1 MVRGVA
7 NVMADPIAID
17 VKALRA
23 SRIKL
28 LLMFLLPLLAI
39 VLATLVFYT
48 GTGIPRAT
56 TNKGVLLIPPRQ
68 IDELEL
74 SNQAGQRWR
83 HSAAEPGWE
92 LLTVGTGDCA
102 DPCRARLY
110 LTRQIR
116 LALGK
121 NTDRISRYFLM
132 TDQALDPDFA
142 DYLSREHKD
151 LQLLQV
157 DPLALHA
164 WLGQQNDPDPL
175 VQQPIFIIDPA
186 GFAMMYYLPAHTG
199 SDTISDLRFLLEH
212 SREKVR

>member
-1 MVRGVA
+1 MG
-7 NVMADPIAID
+7 DSITTD
-17 VKALRA
+17 EKALRA

-39 VLATLVFYT
+39 GLSTLVYYT

-74 SNQAGQRWR
+74 SDRTGQPWR
-83 HSAAEPGWE
+83 HSEATQGWG
-92 LLTVGTGDCA
+92 LLTVGAGDCA
-102 DPCRARLY
+102 DPCRERLY

-132 TDQALDPDFA
+132 TDQVLDPGFA
-142 DYLSREHKD
+142 DYLSTEHED
-151 LQLLQV
+151 LQLLHV
-157 DPLALHA
+157 DPRALRA
-164 WLGQQNDPDPL
+164 WLGHENDPDPL
-175 VQQPIFIIDPA
+175 AALPVFIIDPA
-186 GFAMMYYLPAHTG
+186 GFAMMYYLPTHTG
-199 SDTISDLRFLLEH
+199 GAAISDLRFLLEH